1 MCINL
6 YKTTLFVLLSLI
18 MVTASASTQ
27 PLEYSLQNII
37 ISGESYTTKIP
48 KGYRL
53 ELLTNNLDT
62 PRLMAF
68 APNGDLFIG
77 SGSDRIYRLP
87 PPYTSP
93 EEFVEVDGYPHSIA
107 IRKDEI
113 LIAKTDGLYRA
124 PYYLGQKQIIEDD
137 ISLIVPLSDSGGHS
151 SRTVAIG
158 PDGNVYLSLG
168 ISGNCSDEYLGE
180 TYTFNHRRGGVV
192 KLSETK
198 SGNSWTTFSSG
209 LRNPVGFDWHPKT
222 GEMYASNNGPD
233 HHGFDQ
239 PPEYFSRLLPGSF
252 HGMPWFQLNSNVI
265 KRDNCIRSKP
275 PRSINEVA
283 LPVQTFPARSAPM
296 GVAFIPDGAMSE
308 PIVHDAIVALHGS
321 WATQPSGG
329 YLGDSAT
336 RRHPKIVIVRF
347 ENGKAMRVDDFI
359 TGFQLINGERW
370 VRPVGV
376 AIGPDGAMYFT
387 SDGGNHGL
395 FRLIKMNNRN
405 EK

>member
-1 MCINL
+1 MSFIINTDGE
-6 YKTTLFVLLSLI
+6 YIRLI
-18 MVTASASTQ
+18 ENGQKDIRVIGKEN
-27 PLEYSLQNII
+27 PLKANII
-37 ISGESYTTKIP
+37 
-48 KGYRL
+48 
-53 ELLTNNLDT
+53 
-62 PRLMAF
+62 
-68 APNGDLFIG
+68 
-77 SGSDRIYRLP
+77 
-87 PPYTSP
+87 
-93 EEFVEVDGYPHSIA
+93 
-107 IRKDEI
+107 
-113 LIAKTDGLYRA
+113 
-124 PYYLGQKQIIEDD
+124 
-137 ISLIVPLSDSGGHS
+137 S
-151 SRTVAIG
+151 SR
-158 PDGNVYLSLG
+158 L
-168 ISGNCSDEYLGE
+168 
-180 TYTFNHRRGGVV
+180 
-192 KLSETK
+192 
-198 SGNSWTTFSSG
+198 
-209 LRNPVGFDWHPKT
+209 
-222 GEMYASNNGPD
+222 
-233 HHGFDQ
+233 
-239 PPEYFSRLLPGSF
+239 
-252 HGMPWFQLNSNVI
+252 
-265 KRDNCIRSKP
+265 
-275 PRSINEVA
+275 SINEVA